1 MESKIL
7 ESIMSDEIDIK
18 VHMKAAAG
26 VICKE
31 GENGEKMVLLI
42 QRAADDFWPLH
53 FEFPRGKCDKPI
65 GENTQHCA
73 LREIKEETGLD
84 VEIVK
89 FLDKFE
95 YLADKGTRKT
105 TCYNFLCKMK
115 NPNQKIKLSKEH
127 GAFKWITQISEAAL
141 MILSDQKRTL
151 EKVLSKENSI
161 SSTPDNQFTKNNSI
175 DEHLER
181 IYDNIK
187 N

>member
-7 ESIMSDEIDIK
+7 ESIMNDETNIK

-31 GENGEKMVLLI
+31 GENGELMVLLI
-42 QRAADDFWPLH
+42 QRAADDHWPLH
-53 FEFPRGKCDKPI
+53 WEFPRGKCDKPI

-73 LREIKEETGLD
+73 LREIKEETNLD

-89 FLDKFE
+89 FLDTFE

-115 NPNQKIKLSKEH
+115 NPDQKVKLSKEH
-127 GAFKWITQISEAAL
+127 GAFKWITQISEATL
-141 MILSDQKRTL
+141 MVMPDQKRTL

-161 SSTPDNQFTKNNSI
+161 SLTPDNIFTKNNSI

-181 IYDNIK
+181 IYDNTK